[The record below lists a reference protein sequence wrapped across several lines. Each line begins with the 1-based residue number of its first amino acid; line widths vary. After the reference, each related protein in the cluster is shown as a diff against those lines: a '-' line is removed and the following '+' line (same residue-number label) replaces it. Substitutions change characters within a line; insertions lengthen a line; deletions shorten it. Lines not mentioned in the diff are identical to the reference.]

1 MIDELKELAADD
13 CQQYAPTP
21 AATLPPTVA
30 SDQVAAT
37 KVPYTTMYDG
47 LCATKSF
54 THKTV
59 AIFQGR
65 AFDIVDRDN
74 ALRTFTDLAAQI
86 NQRGKKLLRSQ
97 GKCNLEGQFYFLA
110 FILDGETYTIKVP
123 SFVTCYF
130 SW

>member
-13 CQQYAPTP
+13 CQQYAPKP
-21 AATLPPTVA
+21 ASTLPPTVA
-30 SDQVAAT
+30 ADQVAAT

-65 AFDIVDRDN
+65 AFDIVNRAS
-74 ALRTFTDLAAQI
+74 ALRTFTDLTAQI
-86 NQRGKKLLRSQ
+86 NQRGKKLVRSQ
-97 GKCNLEGQFYFLA
+97 GKCNLEGQLILNLTLTDKP
-110 FILDGETYTIKVP
+110 FIIFTNGEVGTLL
-123 SFVTCYF
+123 
-130 SW
+130 